1 MAHQGETIENPLSRE
16 RMTFLE
22 TTEDTNG
29 QYFRFEFVAP
39 PGWAV
44 SEHIHPRQEERTE
57 MFSGALD
64 GRVAG
69 EEIGLLP
76 GEVRVVPPSVVHA
89 WRNPSDEQEA
99 RFSVTFRPALNMESG
114 FETSWGLARDGKATK
129 AGVPKNPLQ
138 LAVLASEHKDEAYL
152 TRPPIPV
159 QKALLA
165 ILDVLAPVGRML
177 GYRARFP
184 EYGGADE
191 PTGSGNESSSS
202 SSAALRPRAVVL
214 TATVLA
220 IFLALLWRRRRGRM
234 SGG

>member
-1 MAHQGETIENPLSRE
+1 MAHQGETIENPLSGE

-69 EEIGLLP
+69 EEIALLP
-76 GEVRVVPPSVVHA
+76 GDIRVVPPGVLHA
-89 WRNPSDEQEA
+89 WRNPSDEEEA

-138 LAVLASEHKDEAYL
+138 LVVLASEHKDEVYL
-152 TRPPIPV
+152 PRPPIAV
-159 QKALLA
+159 QKALFA
-165 ILDVLAPVGRML
+165 IFDLLAPIGRLL
-177 GYRARFP
+177 GYRASYP
-184 EYGGADE
+184 EYGAPEE
-191 PTGSGNESSSS
+191 PTGSGNESSS
-202 SSAALRPRAVVL
+202 AAPRLRGVVVAASL
-214 TATVLA
+214 LA
-220 IFLALLWRRRRGRM
+220 IFVALLLQRLRRRM
-234 SGG
+234 SSR

>member
-1 MAHQGETIENPLSRE
+1 MAHQGETIENPLSGE

-76 GEVRVVPPSVVHA
+76 GDIRVVPPGVLHA
-89 WRNPSDEQEA
+89 WRNPSDEEEA

-114 FETSWGLARDGKATK
+114 FETTWGLARDGKATK
-129 AGVPKNPLQ
+129 AGLPKNPLQ
-138 LAVLASEHKDEAYL
+138 LVVLASEHKDEVYL
-152 TRPPIPV
+152 PRPPIPI
-159 QKALLA
+159 QKALFA
-165 ILDVLAPVGRML
+165 ILDLLAPVGRLL
-177 GYRARFP
+177 GYRARYP
-184 EYGGADE
+184 EYSAPE
-191 PTGSGNESSSS
+191 EATGSGNESSS
-202 SSAALRPRAVVL
+202 AAPRLRGVVVGASVL
-214 TATVLA
+214 T
-220 IFLALLWRRRRGRM
+220 IFLVLLLLRRRNSLSRR
-234 SGG
+234 